1 MNRISIVDEM
11 EILKSDENKTI
22 QDAETDEMTP
32 LQTELTNE
40 GEETKE
46 Y

>member
-11 EILKSDENKTI
+11 EIPKSDENKTI
-22 QDAETDEMTP
+22 QDVETDE
-32 LQTELTNE
+32 TELTNE